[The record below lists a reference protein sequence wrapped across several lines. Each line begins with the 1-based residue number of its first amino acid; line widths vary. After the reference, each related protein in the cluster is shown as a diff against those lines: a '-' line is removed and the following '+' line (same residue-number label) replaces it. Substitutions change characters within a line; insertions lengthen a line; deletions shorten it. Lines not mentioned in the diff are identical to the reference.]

1 MSANGSIKDGE
12 ASKMMNSKPSD
23 MNRETP
29 KSGGGSL
36 QTSPRV
42 NTSVKDDAQ
51 DKGPDQEGEGD
62 ILEEED
68 PALKDPTITVDGVD
82 MTSGAKL
89 TFTFNEGL
97 VV

>member
-1 MSANGSIKDGE
+1 
-12 ASKMMNSKPSD
+12 

-29 KSGGGSL
+29 KSLNATGSL
-36 QTSPRV
+36 QTSPRGADT
-42 NTSVKDDAQ
+42 NAKIPDDAQ
-51 DKGPDQEGEGD
+51 DKGPDQEGEGE

-68 PALKDPTITVDGVD
+68 PALKDPTITIDGVD